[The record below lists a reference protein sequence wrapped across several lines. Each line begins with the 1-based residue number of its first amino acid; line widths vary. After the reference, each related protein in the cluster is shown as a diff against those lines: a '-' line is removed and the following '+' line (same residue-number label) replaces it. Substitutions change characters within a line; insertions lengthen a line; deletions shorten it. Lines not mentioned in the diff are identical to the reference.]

1 VIDMALALQNRRS
14 SSDVGRVDPLTD
26 IERLRSQITALLDGT
41 SDAPDPLAGAF
52 VPMADVEETDD
63 AYVIEIELPGVDRKD
78 IDISVVGR
86 RLLVTGERKERE
98 RVGLLRRRTRR
109 VGEFRYEVV
118 VPDDIDGDAVEA
130 RLDRG
135 VLTIRVAKATADR
148 RRRIEVK

>member
-1 VIDMALALQNRRS
+1 VIDMALALHNRQS
-14 SSDVGRVDPLTD
+14 SSDLGRVDPLTD
-26 IERLRSQITALLDGT
+26 IERLRSQITALLDGS
-41 SDAPDPLAGAF
+41 SDVPDPLAGAF

-63 AYVIEIELPGVDRKD
+63 AYIIEVELPGVDRKD

-86 RLLVTGERKERE
+86 RLLVTGEQKERE

-118 VPDDIDGDAVEA
+118 VPDDIDADTVEA
-130 RLDRG
+130 HLDGG
-135 VLTIRVAKATADR
+135 VLTIRVAKATTDR

>member
-1 VIDMALALQNRRS
+1 MDMALALQNRRS
-14 SSDVGRVDPLTD
+14 SSDLGRWDPLTD
-26 IERLRSQITALLDGT
+26 IERLRSQITALLDGA
-41 SDAPDPLAGAF
+41 SDAPDPLEGVF

-118 VPDDIDGDAVEA
+118 VPDDIDADAVEA
-130 RLDRG
+130 HLDRG
-135 VLTIRVAKATADR
+135 VLTVRVAKATADR